1 MDINIS
7 PIVAIALISVWG
19 IVKIAIAIYR
29 SGQR

>member
-19 IVKIAIAIYR
+19 VVRVAIAIYR
-29 SGQR
+29 SDK

>member
-19 IVKIAIAIYR
+19 LVRIAIAIYR
-29 SGQR
+29 LK